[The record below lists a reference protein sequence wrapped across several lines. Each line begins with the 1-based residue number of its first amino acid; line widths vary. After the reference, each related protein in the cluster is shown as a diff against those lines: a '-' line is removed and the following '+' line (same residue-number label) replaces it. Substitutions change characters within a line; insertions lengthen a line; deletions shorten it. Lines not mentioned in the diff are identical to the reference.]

1 MEYCLRVEEEQQ
13 PTIDFETKEQTWKE
27 VSEVVKKART
37 YKVYKASQRCSWK
50 LFQTLENR
58 DHSWKL
64 AESRR
69 VICTKG
75 KKRYTVY
82 NNLTDE
88 RREDYLLLC
97 IVKQDDKVYD
107 REW

>member
-27 VSEVVKKART
+27 VSEVIKKART
-37 YKVYKASQRCSWK
+37 YKLY
-50 LFQTLENR
+50 
-58 DHSWKL
+58 
-64 AESRR
+64 RR